1 VKKWVFALVIGL
13 ALIALSF
20 KGKNDT
26 ITCGSETMTPGYV
39 CEDGG
44 TTRTY
49 TEMVEAQRSADEA
62 FQTWI
67 RWVLLGVGGVLTIGG
82 FAGVTKVRH
91 ARRTSSAPGTN
102 VPHAQGAMP
111 QPPYPAQPQQMWN
124 PQQAPYAPQHPQQ
137 APYAPQH
144 PQQAPQP
151 RYPQQLPQPPQ
162 NFGPTGPPR

>member
-13 ALIALSF
+13 ALIAVSF
-20 KGKNDT
+20 KGKTYT
-26 ITCGSETMTPGYV
+26 IECGTKTMTPGYV

-49 TEMVEAQRSADEA
+49 TEMVEAKKSADQA
-62 FQTWI
+62 FETWI

-82 FAGVTKVRH
+82 FAGVMKVRH
-91 ARRTSSAPGTN
+91 ARRASSAPGTN
-102 VPHAQGAMP
+102 APHPQGIDAAQHMS
-111 QPPYPAQPQQMWN
+111 QPPYPAQPQPMWN
-124 PQQAPYAPQHPQQ
+124 APYP
-137 APYAPQH
+137 PQH

-151 RYPQQLPQPPQ
+151 QYPQPMPHPPQ